1 MDTHLPTGA
10 PLYFG
15 PRRPKRL
22 KIDVACDTCRS
33 RKVKCDGARPACGN
47 CSKRFGQKDHC
58 RYSNSDGTPAAPH
71 KDTSPSTYTDWPP
84 AKNEPQ
90 KQPHPTQVSN
100 LTNHHVPPGG
110 DPYPSRNCQEP
121 HSSSQVS
128 TFRPVLPGP
137 SPGKGSADVK
147 HAIPRDKRTAAISD
161 AGSVRAPDASPSAID
176 SMTAVVDDD
185 VSTGEFFGSSSAGSF
200 TSQIKAAVA
209 NRLGQAQPK
218 PPRSGLS
225 LGVGNLNAPRRA
237 GMHNSANEV
246 LPPRRQADHLMNV
259 YWFYVDPLYPFLDR
273 RKWEQNYANLF
284 AGTPIDTDEVIFVA
298 TLNIIFALA
307 TQLVESMEPENRD
320 ETSGVYFKRAK
331 DLLDLTFW
339 DSGSLE
345 LVQYLLLMSQYLQ
358 STNLPHQTWM
368 IVGSAVRVAQ
378 SLGLHLPETSA
389 LQPTTSQ
396 RELLRRIWHGC
407 VLMDRMVSLTH
418 GRPAMISRNLASAVP
433 LPLTSSN
440 AKPNDYGRLTE
451 GSFFVKSIELY
462 EITHRVL
469 LDLYSEPGSRPRS
482 TIHDDRKDED
492 LASVMQLDSAMM
504 KWEESLPKFLVL
516 GDADVA
522 NNDVSHR
529 QAVILHIRFLHA
541 RMLLLR
547 PVVARVCLPPPGFG
561 VAAARPPDSLQSR
574 VMQQCT
580 IYCVEIARSI
590 ISLLLKYQAN
600 DGTVGL
606 LPAWWYRVY
615 YLFSAATVLIAAK
628 LRTDI
633 INLQDINQA
642 WSEAMKVLQAHEH
655 VNTSARRCVAALQIL
670 SSKILNGG
678 ASTSDS
684 SAHFDTTVSP
694 MHSSVPHVGGI
705 QPAVQQDQSFS
716 QFPELDIRDLT
727 FTVDDFS
734 WLNDMNTWN
743 VLNDT

>member
-1 MDTHLPTGA
+1 
-10 PLYFG
+10 
-15 PRRPKRL
+15 
-22 KIDVACDTCRS
+22 
-33 RKVKCDGARPACGN
+33 
-47 CSKRFGQKDHC
+47 
-58 RYSNSDGTPAAPH
+58 
-71 KDTSPSTYTDWPP
+71 
-84 AKNEPQ
+84 
-90 KQPHPTQVSN
+90 
-100 LTNHHVPPGG
+100 
-110 DPYPSRNCQEP
+110 
-121 HSSSQVS
+121 
-128 TFRPVLPGP
+128 
-137 SPGKGSADVK
+137 
-147 HAIPRDKRTAAISD
+147 
-161 AGSVRAPDASPSAID
+161 
-176 SMTAVVDDD
+176 
-185 VSTGEFFGSSSAGSF
+185 
-200 TSQIKAAVA
+200 
-209 NRLGQAQPK
+209 
-218 PPRSGLS
+218 
-225 LGVGNLNAPRRA
+225 
-237 GMHNSANEV
+237 
-246 LPPRRQADHLMNV
+246 
-259 YWFYVDPLYPFLDR
+259 
-273 RKWEQNYANLF
+273 
-284 AGTPIDTDEVIFVA
+284 
-298 TLNIIFALA
+298 
-307 TQLVESMEPENRD
+307 
-320 ETSGVYFKRAK
+320 
-331 DLLDLTFW
+331 
-339 DSGSLE
+339 
-345 LVQYLLLMSQYLQ
+345 
-358 STNLPHQTWM
+358 
-368 IVGSAVRVAQ
+368 
-378 SLGLHLPETSA
+378 
-389 LQPTTSQ
+389 
-396 RELLRRIWHGC
+396 
-407 VLMDRMVSLTH
+407 MVSLTH

-492 LASVMQLDSAMM
+492 LAAVMQLDSAMM

-516 GDADVA
+516 SDADVA
-522 NNDVSHR
+522 SNDVSHR
-529 QAVILHIRFLHA
+529 QAVILHIRYICTRNSCLEYPQHLNQLTNCDRFLHA